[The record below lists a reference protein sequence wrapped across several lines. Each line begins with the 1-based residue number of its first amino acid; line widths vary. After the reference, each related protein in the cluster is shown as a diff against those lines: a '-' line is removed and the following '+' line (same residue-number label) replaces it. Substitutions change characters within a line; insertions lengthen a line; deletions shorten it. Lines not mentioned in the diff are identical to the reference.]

1 MQISSNNTLPVLAG
15 IRPDTSLRQSK
26 QPPRAAVSPQNQ
38 TTSVNNA
45 VNTYQG
51 YRRPPV
57 FVQPAFEQAMSR
69 TGEQAVRTYRDVAQS
84 GDEVE
89 LVNRVNVVA

>member
-1 MQISSNNTLPVLAG
+1 MQISSNNSLPVLAG
-15 IRPDTSLRQSK
+15 LRPDTALRQAK
-26 QPPRAAVSPQNQ
+26 QPPRQAESPQNQ
-38 TTSVNNA
+38 TAAVNHA

-51 YRRPPV
+51 NRRPPV
-57 FVQPAFEQAMSR
+57 FVQPAFDQAMSR

-89 LVNRVNVVA
+89 LVNRLSVTV